1 MDLNNIAEFSRS
13 NCIGICAVL
22 VPTNLLLTSMTMLFT
37 LWGKSRRTI
46 YTAIGIA
53 IVPAL
58 ILILHVVSWYAIGV
72 VMAPTYILLV
82 LATTCLAIDSYAA
95 IDRQQMGAFLKTIV
109 AIAIAKYQQFVTD

>member
-1 MDLNNIAEFSRS
+1 
-13 NCIGICAVL
+13 
-22 VPTNLLLTSMTMLFT
+22 MLFT